1 MKDLPGVFF
10 LFPLSVSNRFTRNH
24 PSQATR
30 FSPVNLLRCKNWP
43 LLCAVTASIVTARQ
57 SRAGPNG
64 LICHLSIRRASAGAS
79 LQQMG
84 HIIAHLPDTN
94 PLHNRPFTCHLAA
107 SLALFVHTVHTKRGE
122 GRRKAT
128 VCKYVLHHDSE
139 MCCCNLVHNNGHSP
153 VYQNRHYTF

>member
-1 MKDLPGVFF
+1 MKDLPGFF
-10 LFPLSVSNRFTRNH
+10 FFFFSLSMSNRFTRNH

-94 PLHNRPFTCHLAA
+94 PLHNRLFTCHPAA
-107 SLALFVHTVHTKRGE
+107 SLALFVHTVHTKRGW
-122 GRRKAT
+122 GWGAT
-128 VCKYVLHHDSE
+128 VFKYVLHHDSE
-139 MCCCNLVHNNGHSP
+139 MCCCNLVHNNGRSP